1 MAALQYRRRG
11 SVGEARE
18 REAGNMA
25 AVETVNNIPWWREP
39 TRDQWYAWWAAWL
52 GWTLDAFDFTVFLL
66 IIKPIADEFHVSTAE
81 VAIVFT
87 LTLWMRLV
95 GAVAS
100 GWLADR
106 IGRKTPLMISI
117 FWYSICNFIAGFS
130 PTFVFLLIFRTLLGI
145 GMGAEWPAGAA
156 LAMEQWPI
164 RSRGFMS
171 GVLQGSWSIG
181 FLLSSVIYGLFFDYI
196 GWRGMLWVGVLP
208 ALSIVY
214 VRYFVKEPEVW
225 VENRRQQRATHR
237 EVRAPL
243 IKIFQR
249 AMLGNTLLAC
259 WWMASNFVLYYSIWS
274 LFATHLQQDL
284 KLTAMG
290 TAVPFMLANI
300 LSFLGMCWWG
310 WTADIIGRRWAM
322 MIPAA
327 IAIPIAPLYLFTG
340 SEFWITIGFGLQGAF
355 GGALYSQLP
364 SYLAERFP
372 TEVRATASA
381 FCYHQGAIFGGLVAP
396 ILAFFAVNFGVG
408 YAIPMLVGTVVA
420 AASVVVSL
428 LLSPETKGT
437 VLVAELQV
445 A

>member
-1 MAALQYRRRG
+1 MANA
-11 SVGEARE
+11 EA
-18 REAGNMA
+18 AQ
-25 AVETVNNIPWWREP
+25 VPWYKEP
-39 TRDQWYAWWAAWL
+39 TKDQWYAWWAAWL

-66 IIKPIADEFHVSTAE
+66 IIKPIADEFQVPTTD

-130 PTFVFLLIFRTLLGI
+130 PTFWFLLVFRTLLGI

-156 LAMEQWPI
+156 LAMETWPI

-181 FLLSSVIYGLFFDYI
+181 FLLSSVLYGLFYDYI
-196 GWRGMLWVGVLP
+196 GWRGLLWIGVLP
-208 ALSIVY
+208 ALSIVWI
-214 VRYFVKEPEVW
+214 RYYVKEPPIW
-225 VENRRQQRATHR
+225 IENRRQQREQKR

-243 IKIFQR
+243 IRIFQR
-249 AMLGNTLLAC
+249 GMLANTLMAC
-259 WWMASNFVLYYSIWS
+259 WWMASNFVLYYSIWA
-274 LFATHLQQDL
+274 LFATHLQADL
-284 KLTAMG
+284 HLSTMS
-290 TAVPFMLANI
+290 TAVPFMIANI
-300 LSFLGMCWWG
+300 LSFLGMSFWG

-322 MIPAA
+322 MIPAT
-327 IAIPIAPLYLFTG
+327 IAIFVAPIYLFTTDPL
-340 SEFWITIGFGLQGAF
+340 WITIGFGLQGAF

-364 SYLAERFP
+364 SYLSERFP

-381 FCYHQGAIFGGLVAP
+381 FCYHQGAILGGLVAP
-396 ILAFFAVNFGVG
+396 VLAYFATTYQIG
-408 YAIPMLVGTVVA
+408 YALPMFVGTIVA
-420 AASVVVSL
+420 AVSVVIAL
-428 LLSPETKGT
+428 LLSPETKGKE
-437 VLVAELQV
+437 LVADL
-445 A
+445 APA

>member
-1 MAALQYRRRG
+1 MD
-11 SVGEARE
+11 GEICV
-18 REAGNMA
+18 MA
-25 AVETVNNIPWWREP
+25 AVETVTDIPWWKEP
-39 TRDQWYAWWAAWL
+39 TKDQWYAWWAAWL

-95 GAVAS
+95 GAVAA

-106 IGRKTPLMISI
+106 VGRKTPLMISI
-117 FWYSICNFIAGFS
+117 AWYSACNFIAGFS
-130 PTFVFLLIFRTLLGI
+130 PTFMFLLVCRSLLGI

-156 LAMEQWPI
+156 LAMAQWPI
-164 RSRGFMS
+164 RTRGFMS

-181 FLLSSVIYGLFFDYI
+181 FLLSSVIYGLFFDTI
-196 GWRGMLWVGVLP
+196 GWRGMLWIGVLP
-208 ALSIVY
+208 ALSLVY
-214 VRYFVKEPEVW
+214 IRYFVKEPPVW
-225 VENRRQQRATHR
+225 VENRRLQRESKH

-249 AMLGNTLLAC
+249 GMLANTLLAC
-259 WWMASNFVLYYSIWS
+259 WWMASNFVLYYSIWA
-274 LFATHLQQDL
+274 LFATHLQSDL
-284 KLTAMG
+284 KLTSLG
-290 TAVPFMLANI
+290 TAVPFMFANI
-300 LSFLGMCWWG
+300 ASFLGMSWWG
-310 WTADIIGRRWAM
+310 WTADYIGRRWAM
-322 MIPAA
+322 IIPGT
-327 IAIPIAPLYLFTG
+327 IAIFVAPIYLFTTDPL
-340 SEFWITIGFGLQGAF
+340 WITVGFGLQGAF

-364 SYLAERFP
+364 SYLSERFP

-381 FCYHQGAIFGGLVAP
+381 FCYHQGAILGGLVAP
-396 ILAFFAVNFGVG
+396 VLAFFAINFNLG

-420 AASVVVSL
+420 AISVVIAL
-428 LLSPETKGT
+428 LLSPETKGK